1 MQAKPSCPDDAT
13 LPGTFTD
20 SASGP
25 APDGGPAEATDRTR
39 FLNRLFRD
47 HYGELVGR
55 LRKIHGR
62 GPPDPE
68 DVAQAAFS
76 KLAALADFRLIRS
89 PRAFLFRTAI
99 NLSLNSND
107 KLRRGRNFV
116 KSQIEGNFSPDV
128 EEISPETVL
137 MGKQDLERV
146 ARAIRHLSPKQKDIL
161 LRSRFRGQTYAEIK
175 RDTGWSEADIS
186 RQLSK
191 VMGLLQAE
199 LDR

>member
-1 MQAKPSCPDDAT
+1 MQVKLSRPEDKAKSDA
-13 LPGTFTD
+13 LSD
-20 SASGP
+20 VSAVCVQ
-25 APDGGPAEATDRTR
+25 AQDAALLERTR
-39 FLNRLFRD
+39 FLNHLFRD

-55 LRKIHGR
+55 LRKVFGA

-76 KLAALADFRLIRS
+76 KLAGLENLTHIRS

-99 NLSLNSND
+99 NVGLNSND

-116 KSQIEGNFSPDV
+116 KSQLDGNSHPDM

-146 ARAIRHLSPKQKDIL
+146 ASAIRKLSPKQKEIL
-161 LRSRFRGQTYAEIK
+161 LRSRFKGQTYAEIK
-175 RDTGWSEADIS
+175 KDTGWSEADIS
-186 RQLSK
+186 RQLGK
-191 VMGLLQAE
+191 VMALLQDE
-199 LDR
+199 VGE